1 MADEEDR
8 DCSDKLPFALAV
20 LLLFGTSGLY
30 FYFTCPY
37 LWKEISLAIPIVDA
51 VLFIVAVSA
60 FVLAWRTDPGVYE
73 KVEGEVRTSLR
84 NGLYQDANVRGYAV
98 QVKWCETCKFYR
110 PPRSSHCSSCNNCVE
125 EFDHHCPWVDNCIGR
140 RNYRFFFTFLS
151 SLNLHALI
159 VIASSS
165 TALSL
170 GKNNEDFKGVNLY
183 GTIAVLAIAIII
195 FCLIFGLLCFHIFL
209 VSKGRSTN
217 EQVTGKFSKGQNPFD
232 DKCFQNCLRVFCT
245 PRRPQYR
252 GFEDDIA
259 KIAERKRDRLYSEK
273 ALNALPS
280 GVGEDMP
287 LDRIRTESTTEEMV
301 TLRDGRLAFMSRTYL
316 STERGDMAHTPPMAN
331 GRTPVSP
338 SISSANGSI
347 SISEARKDS
356 VNQSHLENY
365 IQAISL

>member
-125 EFDHHCPWVDNCIGR
+125 
-140 RNYRFFFTFLS
+140 
-151 SLNLHALI
+151 
-159 VIASSS
+159 
-165 TALSL
+165 
-170 GKNNEDFKGVNLY
+170 
-183 GTIAVLAIAIII
+183 
-195 FCLIFGLLCFHIFL
+195 
-209 VSKGRSTN
+209 
-217 EQVTGKFSKGQNPFD
+217 VTGKFSKGQNPFD